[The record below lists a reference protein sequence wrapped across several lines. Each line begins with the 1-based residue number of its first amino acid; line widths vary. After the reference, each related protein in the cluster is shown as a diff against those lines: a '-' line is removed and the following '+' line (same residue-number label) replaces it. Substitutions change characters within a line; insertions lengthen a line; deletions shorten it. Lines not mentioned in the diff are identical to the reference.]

1 MRSIWLPC
9 AFGIVTVA
17 LIGVCASARGYAA
30 DQRATG
36 DAAGYDCRPRDEA
49 ARYPDLVAFRS
60 NLQRAVARRD
70 ADAVLRVTDPGIKT
84 SFGTQDG
91 LAFFE
96 RDLRDKSGEIWN
108 HLADV
113 LSGGGSFE
121 TADDFRAPFWFGC
134 ADAEMREIIVVGT
147 GVRARARPSAG
158 ARVLAVL
165 SYAVLKGSAPSEPTA
180 WAEVQLKDGRR
191 AFIAGNYIRSPIG
204 YRAYF
209 SKVNGSWRL
218 NTFIAG
224 D

>member
-1 MRSIWLPC
+1 VKSIWLPC
-9 AFGIVTVA
+9 AFSIVTVA

-30 DQRATG
+30 GNHTTG
-36 DAAGYDCRPRDEA
+36 DEAGYDCPPRDEA
-49 ARYPDLVAFRS
+49 GRRADLVAFRS
-60 NLQRAVARRD
+60 SLQQAVARRD
-70 ADAVLRVTDPGIKT
+70 AAAVLKVTDPGIRT
-84 SFGTQDG
+84 SFGTDDG

-96 RDLRDKSGEIWN
+96 RDLRDKRGQIWDD
-108 HLADV
+108 LADV

-121 TADDFRAPFWFGC
+121 TPDSFRAPFWFGC

-158 ARVLAVL
+158 ARVLAVV
-165 SYAVLKGSAPSEPTA
+165 SYAVLKGQEPFPSNA

-191 AFIAGNYIRSPIG
+191 GFIAGKYIRGPIG

-209 SKVNGSWRL
+209 SKINGSWRL
-218 NTFIAG
+218 MTFIGG